1 MATPSLSDTLR
12 TFDVLSAKMPW
23 LKTVFLG
30 NTLGDYL
37 LSVILIA
44 AGILAIWIL
53 DKTVVRGLKRLAQR
67 TASTLDD
74 YFFDTAEKFF
84 LPALYVVAVYLGL
97 KHLAL
102 SPGLVKGLR
111 ALVVILVAV
120 QGVRFISGVVRR
132 LLERHMRHRAGSEE
146 EAELEMRSV
155 RGILVFVN
163 IVGWIMAS
171 ILVMDNLGIKVS
183 TFVAGLGIGGIAIAL
198 AAQAVLGDLFSYFVI
213 FFDRPFQVGHS
224 IKVGNFQGEV
234 ESIGIKTT
242 RIRSLTGEIIVMSNK
257 YLTDNQVQN
266 YRLLQRRRALATFD
280 LDYATPDAKLREIPA
295 LIQAIVSGLPNA
307 TLERAHLR
315 SFEESGLRFEV
326 VFFVEVS
333 EYGVYMDH
341 VQEFNLKV
349 KQALE
354 SRGIAFAVPTR
365 VIRTL
370 PAGPASPGTGPTPA
384 RPDPEG

>member
-1 MATPSLSDTLR
+1 MQFLNTLAT
-12 TFDVLSAKMPW
+12 KMPW
-23 LKTVFLG
+23 LKAVFLG
-30 NTLGDYL
+30 NTVQAYL
-37 LSVILIA
+37 LSLAMIL
-44 AGILAIWIL
+44 AGILAVWIL
-53 DKTVVRGLKRLAQR
+53 DQTVVRGLKRLAQR
-67 TASTLDD
+67 TASNLDD
-74 YFFDTAEKFF
+74 FFFDTAEKFF

-102 SPGLVKGLR
+102 SPALVKGLR
-111 ALVVILVAV
+111 AMVVVLIAV
-120 QGVRFISGVVRR
+120 QGVRFVSGIARK
-132 LLERHMRHRAGSEE
+132 LLERHMRHRAESEE

-224 IKVGNFQGEV
+224 IKIGNFQGEV

-242 RIRSLTGEIIVMSNK
+242 RLRSIGGETIVMSNK

-266 YRLLQRRRALATFD
+266 YRLLLRRRVLSTFD
-280 LDYATPDAKLREIPA
+280 VDYSTPDAKLREIPA
-295 LIQAIVSGLPNA
+295 LVRSITAGLPQA

-326 VFFVEVS
+326 VFFVEAA

-341 VQEFNLKV
+341 IQEFNLQLKEG
-349 KQALE
+349 LE
-354 SRGIAFAVPTR
+354 SRGIAFAFPTR
-365 VIRTL
+365 VMRTV
-370 PAGPASPGTGPTPA
+370 GPTPGEA
-384 RPDPEG
+384 SAGATGASGAAT